1 MQEKSKTVSL
11 ANTRLGVSVFGVG
24 PFFFLSGNDTRRYLG
39 SRIFIQPVCLYSS
52 VLYAILFSLY
62 VNQLHDGRSK
72 CLPRVMMMNARA
84 DNDASGK
91 DQRGRS
97 NPVLLSNF
105 CQELGTLSVVF
116 VLHYQR
122 GAICSYAPSEQKGL
136 GELSVHT
143 CTYIT

>member
-1 MQEKSKTVSL
+1 
-11 ANTRLGVSVFGVG
+11 
-24 PFFFLSGNDTRRYLG
+24 
-39 SRIFIQPVCLYSS
+39 
-52 VLYAILFSLY
+52 
-62 VNQLHDGRSK
+62 
-72 CLPRVMMMNARA
+72 MMNARA

-97 NPVLLSNF
+97 NPVLLPNF

-122 GAICSYAPSEQKGL
+122 EAICSYAPSEQKGS

-143 CTYIT
+143 CTYNT